1 ILDNVNYR
9 VRWARHQEQEKQKVE
24 DEKEKE
30 RVSFA
35 QIDWH
40 DFVVVET
47 VEFKETETGNLP
59 PPVTL
64 EQLGARILA
73 QERAGT
79 GK

>member
-1 ILDNVNYR
+1 MDNVNYR

-40 DFVVVET
+40 E
-47 VEFKETETGNLP
+47 EC
-59 PPVTL
+59 TL
-64 EQLGARILA
+64 CTIIKS
-73 QERAGT
+73 ERDQ
-79 GK
+79 